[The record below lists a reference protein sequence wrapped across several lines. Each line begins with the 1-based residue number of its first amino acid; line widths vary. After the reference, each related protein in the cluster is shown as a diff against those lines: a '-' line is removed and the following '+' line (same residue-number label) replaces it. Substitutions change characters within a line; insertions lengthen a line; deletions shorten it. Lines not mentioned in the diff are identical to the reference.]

1 METDTDSTRTTARR
15 LLAALPALI
24 DPGDPGWAYR
34 MLLPL
39 TLVAVLPVLILLA
52 SGALVTPRAVPEA
65 AITPEIERAAE
76 RHAARR
82 LDALSRAT
90 GPATLSDPP
99 LSDGPYARLDFE
111 AIARVDAVLKAQI
124 GAARGAPAAAA
135 EPGFRSY
142 RAQLFL
148 IGGGLLGGFIVLLTL
163 IYQFRLIRRSWN
175 IGLRAMYGHEYDRAT
190 VGQFVLVLLP
200 FAALALGL
208 PVFVDLSG
216 AQPQGDGMWTG
227 GFAAATALVVLGLI
241 GAIGVLHGLSAMRR
255 PEQGAGRRYWPE
267 LLHETTPAW
276 MAGMAAVAA
285 APLAILAIRDLALP
299 GGLGADLL
307 GASGPGPW
315 LVATGLVV
323 MTTAIAITYF
333 GTRLAVRGFPDI
345 EAVESVFDTADLQR
359 DSDFQNAPKLWR
371 AMLQLHREGPGAGRT
386 PPPVYP
392 GAQPEQARALVEAM
406 TRALLLAMIVAL
418 VVVSL
423 ALDWIILRAEPG
435 ATLEAGLRLAAQA
448 WLYLLGA
455 GFSLALGIVYLG
467 PSVRIDPYVDA
478 YRAGRKL
485 FEPDA
490 ADRAPAS
497 ASDAAPRQWT
507 GSVAITRRGHY
518 AFHLAEAPAGTDDAP
533 EPATRA
539 AAIGVGQAAGK
550 PATSP
555 EERAL
560 ARRLGADAYK
570 VAAILGVVSYGAAFH
585 SLLDKGLR
593 GRITQIATLIA
604 PAAASVFLNL
614 LK

>member
-99 LSDGPYARLDFE
+99 LSDGPYARLNFE

-299 GGLGADLL
+299 GGW
-307 GASGPGPW
+307 GPTC
-315 LVATGLVV
+315 L
-323 MTTAIAITYF
+323 
-333 GTRLAVRGFPDI
+333 
-345 EAVESVFDTADLQR
+345 
-359 DSDFQNAPKLWR
+359 
-371 AMLQLHREGPGAGRT
+371 
-386 PPPVYP
+386 
-392 GAQPEQARALVEAM
+392 
-406 TRALLLAMIVAL
+406 
-418 VVVSL
+418 
-423 ALDWIILRAEPG
+423 
-435 ATLEAGLRLAAQA
+435 
-448 WLYLLGA
+448 
-455 GFSLALGIVYLG
+455 
-467 PSVRIDPYVDA
+467 
-478 YRAGRKL
+478 
-485 FEPDA
+485 
-490 ADRAPAS
+490 
-497 ASDAAPRQWT
+497 
-507 GSVAITRRGHY
+507 
-518 AFHLAEAPAGTDDAP
+518 APAGRAP
-533 EPATRA
+533 GWSR
-539 AAIGVGQAAGK
+539 
-550 PATSP
+550 
-555 EERAL
+555 RAL
-560 ARRLGADAYK
+560 
-570 VAAILGVVSYGAAFH
+570 S
-585 SLLDKGLR
+585 S
-593 GRITQIATLIA
+593 
-604 PAAASVFLNL
+604 
-614 LK
+614 